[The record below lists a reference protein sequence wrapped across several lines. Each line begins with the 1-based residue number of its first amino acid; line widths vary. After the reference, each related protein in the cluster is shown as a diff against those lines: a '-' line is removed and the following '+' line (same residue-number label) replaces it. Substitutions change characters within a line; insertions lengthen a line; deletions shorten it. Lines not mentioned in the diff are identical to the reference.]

1 MVRGLA
7 RNLAHHLYAHVLELV
22 IELDLLGDGDP
33 VLADAGDS
41 VRFVENDVAALGAE
55 RHSHRVGEKQQAK
68 SLAHLLQ
75 FARVDVA

>member
-1 MVRGLA
+1 MAVPSPA
-7 RNLAHHLYAHVLELV
+7 WSEVLLVELV

-55 RHSHRVGEKQQAK
+55 RH
-68 SLAHLLQ
+68 LQ
-75 FARVDVA
+75 H

>member
-1 MVRGLA
+1 MGEHGRGGGAVAGLVRGLA

-55 RHSHRVGEKQQAK
+55 RH
-68 SLAHLLQ
+68 LQ
-75 FARVDVA
+75 H